1 MAAAPDLV
9 PRSAGAK
16 PGDSGA
22 DVRRLQAYLT
32 KFGYLESEEPARFGA
47 VTDLAAPAPSKAGQ
61 FDDNTQQALVTF
73 QERYGLE
80 PSGVLDEATLD
91 LMNKPRC
98 GFPDSAEFVLQGNK
112 WGTTNLRYGFVN
124 FCADITQAQTRAAVQ
139 TALSYWSAVT
149 PLTFTEVANSANPE
163 IRISFVAGDHG
174 DGATNAFDG
183 PGSVLAHAYY
193 PPPNGG
199 DIAGDAHFDEAE
211 GWSVNLPA
219 TGIDLYTVG
228 AHEFGHSL
236 GLAHSAVGA
245 ALMYPY
251 YGGPHR
257 HLDAD
262 DIAGIQALY
271 GQQQLL
277 SVTLDRI
284 YATPHSAN
292 AWAHVPGHGWRKVK
306 ATSADGVMN
315 TFAALASA
323 RAKNQPVTVQITA
336 TEIELTYV

>member
-22 DVRRLQAYLT
+22 DVRRIQAYLT
-32 KFGYLESEEPARFGA
+32 KFGYLESDIPAEFGTEASLA
-47 VTDLAAPAPSKAGQ
+47 VPAPTKSGQ
-61 FDDNTQQALVTF
+61 FDENTEQALKNF

-80 PSGVLDEATLD
+80 PSGVLDKATLD
-91 LMNKPRC
+91 LMNTPRC
-98 GFPDSAEFVLQGNK
+98 GFPDTAEFVLQGNK

-124 FCADITQAQTRAAVQ
+124 FSADLTQAQTRAACQ

-149 PLTFTEVANSANPE
+149 PLTFTEAAAATNPE

-174 DGATNAFDG
+174 DGSPFDG

-236 GLAHSAVGA
+236 GLAHSAVGT

-262 DIAGIQALY
+262 DISGIQALY
-271 GQQQLL
+271 GAQQ
-277 SVTLDRI
+277 SVYVTLDRI

-306 ATSADGVMN
+306 AISADGVMN

-323 RAKNQPVTVQITA
+323 RAANQPVSVQITA

>member
-1 MAAAPDLV
+1 MAGAPDLV

-16 PGDSGA
+16 PGDTGA
-22 DVRRLQAYLT
+22 DVRRVQAYLT
-32 KFGYLESEEPARFGA
+32 RFGYLESDVQQQFGTLDTL
-47 VTDLAAPAPSKAGQ
+47 VAPAPTKAGV
-61 FDDNTQQALVTF
+61 FEENTEQALVTF

-80 PSGVLDEATLD
+80 PSGVVDEATLA
-91 LMNKPRC
+91 LMGQPRC
-98 GFPDSAEFVLQGNK
+98 GFPDTAEYVLQGNK
-112 WGTTNLRYGFVN
+112 WGSTALRYGFVN
-124 FCADITQAQTRAAVQ
+124 FCADLTQAQTRSACQ
-139 TALSYWSAVT
+139 EALSYWSAVT
-149 PLTFTEVANSANPE
+149 PLTFTEVAAATNPE
-163 IRISFVAGDHG
+163 IRISFAAGDHG
-174 DGATNAFDG
+174 DGSPFDG
-183 PGSVLAHAYY
+183 AGSVLAHAYY

-211 GWSVNLPA
+211 TWSVSLPA
-219 TGIDLYTVG
+219 TGTDLHTVA

-236 GLAHSAVGA
+236 GLAHSAVGG

-271 GQQQLL
+271 GVQQVIT
-277 SVTLDRI
+277 VTLDRV

-306 ATSADGVMN
+306 ATSASGVTS

-323 RAKNQPVTVQITA
+323 RAQNRPVTVQLTA
-336 TEIELTYV
+336 TEIELAYA